1 MKYLFTLL
9 ASCICLSSFGQKEN
23 LAPCGSPS
31 YKSQWLKSYQK
42 SPDNYQ
48 KRNGEV
54 LWVPMSITLVGTN
67 QGLDFIST
75 PALMEA
81 LCTLNE
87 DFEESEIQFYLAT
100 PVKYLKSTEYADH
113 QSVLKGAEMMFA
125 NNEPNMINTYI
136 MENAAGNCGYNLP
149 YAGIALSINC
159 AQPDDH
165 TWSHEIGHN
174 LSLPH
179 PFLGWEGG
187 VSHDNSVSHNFSD
200 PAPERVT
207 YDYTYF
213 QDTLIIDTII
223 IDTAYVEKVD
233 GSNCDFSAD
242 GFCDTKPDYLSYRWN
257 CNSAN
262 LESTEVQTDPN
273 GETFKADG
281 TLIMSYA
288 SDNCSSRFTTEQIA
302 AMRANLIDEK
312 PTYLGNENIMEP
324 TPEDEV
330 DVITPEY
337 LAEVFYKDV
346 YLEWEEVENASLY
359 MIQVTRLASFNGPV
373 FDSIINTN
381 YITLPELKFENHK
394 HYFRVQAFNEYNFCN
409 EYITDGAFKTTDT
422 ETNVKQQSLAGIK
435 IRPTLLTSGE
445 ILSIEN
451 KNGIHM
457 EVTITNIVG
466 KSVYH
471 STSISSNQNIATEK
485 WSSGVY
491 LVTLRKGNS
500 IITRKIALTK

>member
-9 ASCICLSSFGQKEN
+9 ASCIFLSSFGQKDN
-23 LAPCGSPS
+23 LNPCGSPS
-31 YKSQWLKSYQK
+31 AKSQWLLKYQK
-42 SPDNYQ
+42 SPDSYQ

-54 LWVPMSITLVGTN
+54 LWVPMSVTIVGTN
-67 QGLDFIST
+67 DGLDYISL

-81 LCTLNE
+81 FCTLNE
-87 DFEESEIQFYLAT
+87 DFSESEIQFFLAT
-100 PVKYLKSTEYADH
+100 PVKYLKSTEYANH
-113 QSVLKGAEMMFA
+113 ETVLQGAEMMFA

-159 AQPDDH
+159 AQPTDH
-165 TWSHEIGHN
+165 TWSHEVGHN

-187 VSHDNSVSHNFSD
+187 VSHDNSVSHDFAN

-207 YDYTYF
+207 YDYSYF
-213 QDTLIIDTII
+213 QDTLIVDTLI
-223 IDTAYVEKVD
+223 IDTAYVEKID
-233 GSNCDFSAD
+233 GSNCAFAAD

-257 CNSAN
+257 CNSAL
-262 LESTEVQTDPN
+262 LESNEVQTDPN
-273 GETFKADG
+273 GETFKSDG

-288 SDNCSSRFTTEQIA
+288 SDNCSSRFTPDQIA

-312 PTYLGNENIMEP
+312 PEYLGQEDVLEP
-324 TPEDEV
+324 TSDDEV
-330 DVITPEY
+330 AVITPEY
-337 LAEVFYKDV
+337 LAEVYYKDV

-359 MIQVTRLASFNGPV
+359 MVQVTRLSSFAVPV
-373 FDSIINTN
+373 FDTIINTH
-381 YITLPELKFENHK
+381 YIALPELKFKNHK
-394 HYFRVQAFNEYNFCN
+394 HYFRVKAFNEYNFCN
-409 EYITDGAFKTTDT
+409 EYITDGAFETTD
-422 ETNVKQQSLAGIK
+422 EQTNVEEKSLAVIK
-435 IRPTLLTSGE
+435 IRPTLLTNGVY
-445 ILSIEN
+445 LSIEN
-451 KNGIHM
+451 EKGIDV
-457 EVTITNIVG
+457 EVKITNIVG

-471 STSISSNQNIATEK
+471 SNTNNSNQSIATDN
-485 WSSGVY
+485 WVPGIY

>member
-48 KRNGEV
+48 KRSGEV
-54 LWVPMSITLVGTN
+54 LWVPMSVTLVGTN

-149 YAGIALSINC
+149 YAGIALSTNC

-213 QDTLIIDTII
+213 QDTLILDTII
-223 IDTAYVEKVD
+223 IDTAYVEKID
-233 GSNCDFSAD
+233 GSNCDFAAD
-242 GFCDTKPDYLSYRWN
+242 GFCDTKPDYLAYRWN
-257 CNSAN
+257 CNSST
-262 LESTEVQTDPN
+262 LESSEIQTDPN
-273 GETFKADG
+273 GETFKSDG

-288 SDNCSSRFTTEQIA
+288 SDNCSSRFSPEQIA

-312 PTYLGNENIMEP
+312 PNYLGNENVIDP
-324 TPEDEV
+324 TSDDEV
-330 DVITPEY
+330 SVITPEF
-337 LAEVFYKDV
+337 LAEVYYKDV
-346 YLEWEEVENASLY
+346 YLEWEEVENASLF
-359 MIQVTRLASFNGPV
+359 MVQVTRLASFAGPV
-373 FDSIINTN
+373 FDTIINTN

-394 HYFRVQAFNEYNFCN
+394 HYFRVKAFNEYNFCN
-409 EYITDGAFKTTDT
+409 EYIASGAFETTDT
-422 ETNVKQQSLAGIK
+422 ETNVIEESLAEIK
-435 IRPTLLTSGE
+435 IRPTLLTGGDN
-445 ILSIEN
+445 LSIEN
-451 KNGIHM
+451 ENGIDV
-457 EVTITNIVG
+457 EINITNVVG
-466 KSVYH
+466 KLVYH
-471 STSISSNQNIATEK
+471 SKTKNRNQNISTDNWE
-485 WSSGVY
+485 SGVF

-500 IITRKIALTK
+500 ILTRKIALTK